1 MCYKIL
7 AWCLGNVGDAGALGP
22 THLNEWEDEPH
33 GEVREPV
40 DTASDHVGGWPGGLQ
55 EDLSDE
61 QGRDGTCER
70 EDKGMRER
78 HEKEGMERRRKW
90 EDR

>member
-1 MCYKIL
+1 MGRGRGTGV
-7 AWCLGNVGDAGALGP
+7 LGCAAGPWLGDAGDAGDAGALGP

-40 DTASDHVGGWPGGLQ
+40 DAASDHVGGWPGGLQ

-70 EDKGMRER
+70 GRTER
-78 HEKEGMERRRKW
+78 
-90 EDR
+90 